1 VAAQVVKSK
10 GMAANIATFGRCLRE
25 GGREEGE
32 RQAGRKFREP
42 TRYVTCTAE
51 TERAHAPPLLV
62 TLGLGSTQTRLRV

>member
-1 VAAQVVKSK
+1 
-10 GMAANIATFGRCLRE
+10 MRE
-25 GGREEGE
+25 GESERVREGKRERGREGEREREAE

-42 TRYVTCTAE
+42 TRYVTYTAE